1 MMRRRV
7 SLIGILIV
15 CCLSGMAL
23 ASWQIVT
30 HRDSELTP
38 LQLVDVKLLF
48 TDGLVQGKSPQLI
61 DLSDESLRSQF
72 YESVLGMSQNR
83 WRAQW
88 AKRVFTG
95 SRQLPKQ
102 FALDYITQYLDTN
115 PNAVAYLP
123 NEMAIPETL
132 KVIYCFPHQGVTVVG
147 CGCETHLSVHDCWVK
162 KSLINGVD

>member
-1 MMRRRV
+1 MMRLKF
-7 SLIGILIV
+7 SLMGVLLLS
-15 CCLSGMAL
+15 CLPWLAS

-48 TDGLVQGKSPQLI
+48 MEGLVQGKSPQLI
-61 DLSDESLRSQF
+61 DLTDEELRGQF
-72 YESVLGMSQNR
+72 YETVLGISQNR
-83 WRAQW
+83 WRAHW

-102 FALDYITQYLDTN
+102 LALDYVTHYLDAN

-123 NEMAIPETL
+123 NEIQLPETL
-132 KVIYCFPHQGVTVVG
+132 KMIYCSPHQGATIEAFGCTVPP
-147 CGCETHLSVHDCWVK
+147 LVHPRPVK
-162 KSLINGVD
+162 KP